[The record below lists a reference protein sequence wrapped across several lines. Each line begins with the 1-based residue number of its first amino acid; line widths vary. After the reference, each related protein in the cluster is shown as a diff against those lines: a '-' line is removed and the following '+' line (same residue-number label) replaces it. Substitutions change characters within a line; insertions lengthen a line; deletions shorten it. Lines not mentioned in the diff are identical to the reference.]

1 MRTALCMSND
11 GLVGR
16 TYLEGFLR
24 HKMKP
29 NAVLLL
35 GDQPEPLNELYYE
48 RTRGRWNPP
57 SLKSLMHDLDL
68 SAHFIK
74 KLNDETTVDLIQR
87 LDLDIV
93 IQGNI
98 GIIKEIL
105 LKAPKLGFLNIH
117 PGSLPEY
124 RGCSAPEWAI
134 YNNDPVYATAH
145 LIDSGI
151 DTGPIICMDKMDIK
165 PSWDYFDFRSNVY
178 LHCANVMIKALR
190 IISSAGENISKIL
203 TYQDPESGSCK
214 PPMTDPEKIKTVH
227 VFFKNNTQK

>member
-1 MRTALCMSND
+1 MRTALCMPND

-57 SLKSLMHDLDL
+57 LLKSLMHDLDL
-68 SAHFIK
+68 PAHFIK

-105 LKAPKLGFLNIH
+105 LKCLF
-117 PGSLPEY
+117 S
-124 RGCSAPEWAI
+124 
-134 YNNDPVYATAH
+134 
-145 LIDSGI
+145 
-151 DTGPIICMDKMDIK
+151 
-165 PSWDYFDFRSNVY
+165 
-178 LHCANVMIKALR
+178 
-190 IISSAGENISKIL
+190 
-203 TYQDPESGSCK
+203 
-214 PPMTDPEKIKTVH
+214 
-227 VFFKNNTQK
+227 